1 VKHLATHLLKE
12 SLLKNNCPKENMKKE
27 ILLFCNMRISL
38 IAILFFVCAVS
49 FGQRRTTL
57 NTLFYE
63 RTSYLPK
70 GLIVSIGP
78 TIAYGKRWNA
88 TDTITSPVYSVGT
101 YKARPRL
108 GWTVDIGK
116 YWITDRLI
124 LLNRFDLNLH
134 YVRFNGSEKFNG
146 EDIYGQS
153 LEEKR
158 IFHENRF
165 GLTFST
171 SNIYAFGK
179 GKWIQNELGLFAD
192 YAYKRSTCGEYNA
205 LPRAYSEK
213 IRSQVYYGLGYGMSV
228 SDGLYATFEVE
239 VPILE
244 LFPNTLGDIRMN
256 YFHSHYCP
264 IVFKASLLF
273 GKHKPEKPCDAIKKG
288 PSDVSADKPGKHKGG
303 SLFGPDVK
311 KKRKRK

>member
-1 VKHLATHLLKE
+1 M
-12 SLLKNNCPKENMKKE
+12 NKE
-27 ILLFCNMRISL
+27 IVLFCNMRMSVFV
-38 IAILFFVCAVS
+38 ILFFVSALS

-63 RTSYLPK
+63 RTSYMPK

-88 TDTITSPVYSVGT
+88 TDTIASPDFSAGT

-108 GWTVDIGK
+108 GWTADIGK

-124 LLNRFDLNLH
+124 FLNRFDLNVH

-146 EDIYGQS
+146 EDAFGQS
-153 LEEKR
+153 IYEKR

-171 SNIYAFGK
+171 SNITPFGK
-179 GKWIQNELGLFAD
+179 GKWIQNEFGIFAD
-192 YAYKRSTCGEYNA
+192 YAYKRSTRGEYYA

-213 IRSQVYYGLGYGMSV
+213 IRSQVYYGLGYGMAV
-228 SDGLYATFEVE
+228 NDGLYATFEVE
-239 VPILE
+239 VPVLQI
-244 LFPNTLGDIRMN
+244 FPNTLGDIRMD

-273 GKHKPEKPCDAIKKG
+273 GKHKPEKSCDAIKKG
-288 PSDVSADKPGKHKGG
+288 PSDVSTDKPGKHNGG
-303 SLFGPDVK
+303 DLFGPDVK
-311 KKRKRK
+311 RKRKRK